1 MFEACGWDNKYG
13 IFGCNGYL
21 VVRWYKHSTSDNIE
35 ITFTIKPGMSWSFID
50 TQ

>member
-1 MFEACGWDNKYG
+1 MFEACGLG
-13 IFGCNGYL
+13 IISTEYNGYL
-21 VVRWYKHSTSDNIE
+21 VVRWNKHSTSDNIE